1 MASHMHYI
9 TFLCYRMNV
18 QLNNSNS
25 KRDAI
30 LNSTLILIKEYGFH
44 GTPMSQIAKHAN
56 VAAGTI
62 YHYFDSKET
71 LIVELY
77 IRTKDQF
84 AEAILQGYDES
95 KPYKDRFFK
104 FMINQYNFYIQ
115 NEPAMVFLEQYI
127 NSPFAKNFP
136 EKDSILFKEKVI
148 GFFEDGI
155 AQGYFKNVDPRLLGP
170 TIRGTLVAAANFRL
184 SEHMIYS
191 DEDITEVVQIVWD
204 GIKRQ

>member
-1 MASHMHYI
+1 
-9 TFLCYRMNV
+9 MNV
-18 QLNNSNS
+18 QLENINS

-30 LNSTLILIKEYGFH
+30 LDSALLLIKEYGFH
-44 GTPMSQIAKHAN
+44 GAPMSQIAKHAK

-77 IRTKDQF
+77 IRTKDQLT
-84 AEAILQGYDES
+84 EALIEGYDES

-104 FMINQYNFYIQ
+104 LMTNQYNFYIQ
-115 NEPAMVFLEQYI
+115 NEAAMVFLEQYV

-148 GFFEDGI
+148 SFFEAGI
-155 AQGYFKNVDPRLLGP
+155 TEKYFKNIDPRLLGP

-184 SEHMIYS
+184 SGQMIYS
-191 DEDITEVVQIVWD
+191 DEDITEVVRIVWD